1 MLFPNNILC
10 MYGGVYCLPN
20 SQCKIQNFNS
30 AFKHLYKI
38 WATEWLNGYIEY
50 TREGTYSLLSACG
63 LITSG
68 VNEYPYTIL
77 RSQRSM
83 IQKEWL
89 SFVKW
94 EYETRN
100 YNLNFFF
107 LDVLCSLQYYRSRFK
122 AKYLKN

>member
-10 MYGGVYCLPN
+10 MYWGVHCLPN
-20 SQCKIQNFNS
+20 SQCKIENFNS
-30 AFKHLYKI
+30 VFKHLYKI

-50 TREGTYSLLSACG
+50 TREGTYSLLSACR

-77 RSQRSM
+77 RSQRSL

-89 SFVKW
+89 NFMKW
-94 EYETRN
+94 RYETRN
-100 YNLNFFF
+100 YNLIFFF
-107 LDVLCSLQYYRSRFK
+107 QMFCAIFYIIDHVLRQST
-122 AKYLKN
+122 